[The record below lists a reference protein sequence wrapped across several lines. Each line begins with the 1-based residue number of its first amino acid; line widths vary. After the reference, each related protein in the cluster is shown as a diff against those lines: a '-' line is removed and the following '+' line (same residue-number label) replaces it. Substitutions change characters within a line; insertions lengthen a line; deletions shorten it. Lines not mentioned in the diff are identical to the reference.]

1 MTSNIIKSQE
11 TELYTWFRLENSLN
25 SFIKQRLSQIP
36 PWALDK
42 GISSTEDLHVIY
54 RDRLIYEFNVI
65 KKMHFLDYF
74 LIVADL
80 LDYCRDQNIPTGA
93 GRGSAAGSLLAF
105 LLKITKVDPI
115 KYDLLFE
122 RFINPDR
129 VTMPDVDLD
138 ISQSLRHLAKEYLS
152 KKYGHDKTSSIG
164 TFSRMK
170 VRAAVKDIVRSL
182 NVMGNAGE
190 SFKLADKISKTLE
203 ESEENV
209 TYSEALKDSSAFRDY
224 MNQYPIIARHVQ
236 NCENVLRQVSTHA
249 AGVLISAE
257 PLNQEIPL
265 IVDKKGLVLTA
276 YDGKTIEKL
285 GYLKLDTLGLKNL
298 DTIADCR
305 ANIKRLRGS
314 IPKMELEGI
323 EISPGEDPKRT
334 TVRIAEQEEV
344 KKLASMAYKYLREKS
359 TLGIFQ
365 CEQSVTQELL
375 RKAETNSIGNIA
387 DILAL
392 IRPGP
397 RKAGSTE
404 VYIARKRG
412 DIPEQ
417 EWYTY
422 KIEQLPKQVEDTL
435 NKCSSDEERSQLISE
450 IKKHYEAILHAGV
463 DLHRDDLHSL
473 RQASA
478 IGKDEKFI
486 EFLDIAPSICS
497 WLSRLE
503 HPDKDFFNLDYL
515 APICK
520 QTQGLPLFQ
529 EQLMQIAV
537 RCAGFTRGQSDTLRK
552 GVGKKDAIVIKKISE
567 QFIAGMCSGGELN
580 TGMTASEA
588 QFVWYKFI
596 LPYGSYGFNLS
607 HSIAY
612 GFTTYETAWLKA
624 NFPGE
629 FYAALLSH
637 EDKQDKVNLIISE
650 AKTAGIKFLPPDV
663 NESTSNFKLI
673 DTTTIVYSLTCMKGV
688 GESAVDKIIAGRP
701 YKHMIDFIGRAQVN
715 SSVTNILIKSG
726 AFDLAFKDEKISR
739 KNYFDFFDNCRTKLK
754 RQTDRLFRDEHT
766 KKWNYPNLKGEA
778 KKIAMDDN
786 TYETQAEFHNKMM
799 EKDEKYKLEYEQGE
813 LEEVARFQYD
823 WTGPVTITSKGIAE
837 AVTRTSEDD
846 RSDWSQEEHLDA
858 EEEIFGTPLSGHR
871 LDAFSEI
878 EKRFIINA
886 EQNGLK
892 VLNLTSDL
900 NLYEPNDEVY
910 IFCLG
915 YKFLN
920 KFAYKKDNSQF
931 TRNFEIEDRNGKSKL
946 TVFEKT
952 YRDLLKRDS
961 LSCFSILEKLGRRP
975 VMILKCKINE
985 YAGRRSIALEAVVE
999 WVNDQE
1005 IKQDIQDAKQR
1016 ELA

>member
-1 MTSNIIKSQE
+1 MTVNITKNQE
-11 TELYTWFRLENSLN
+11 TELYIWFRLENSLN
-25 SFIKQRLSQIP
+25 SFIKQRLSEIP
-36 PWALDK
+36 PWASDR
-42 GISSTEDLHVIY
+42 GISSIEELHAVY
-54 RDRLIYEFNVI
+54 RDRLIYEFNII

-80 LDYCRDQNIPTGA
+80 LDYCRSQNIPTGA
-93 GRGSAAGSLLAF
+93 GRGSAAGSILAF

-122 RFINPDR
+122 RFINPER

-152 KKYGHDKTSSIG
+152 RKYGQDRTSSIG

-203 ESEENV
+203 DSEENV
-209 TYSEALKDSSAFRDY
+209 TYSEALKDSTAFRDY
-224 MNQYPIIARHVQ
+224 MNQYPILARHIQ

-276 YDGKTIEKL
+276 YDGKTIEQL

-298 DTIADCR
+298 DIIADCR
-305 ANIKRLRGS
+305 ANIKRLRGT

-323 EISPGEDPKRT
+323 DIPPKEDLKRT
-334 TVRIAEQEEV
+334 DARIASQEEA
-344 KKLASMAYKYLREKS
+344 KRLASIAYKYLREKS

-365 CEQSVTQELL
+365 CEQPVTQELL

-404 VYIARKRG
+404 SYIARKRG

-422 KIEQLPKQVEDTL
+422 KIEPLPKQIEDRL
-435 NKCSSDEERSQLISE
+435 NSCETEEERNHLISE
-450 IKKHYEAILHAGV
+450 LKEHYRAILSAGV

-478 IGKDEKFI
+478 ISKDEKFI
-486 EFLDIAPSICS
+486 EFLDVAPSICC
-497 WLSRLE
+497 WLSRLDY
-503 HPDKDFFNLDYL
+503 PDKDFFNLDYL
-515 APICK
+515 ATICK

-529 EQLMQIAV
+529 EQLMKIAQL
-537 RCAGFTRGQSDTLRK
+537 CAGFTRGQSDTLRK
-552 GVGKKDAIVIKKISE
+552 GVGKKDAAVIKKISE
-567 QFIAGMCSGGELN
+567 QFIAGMESGGELN
-580 TGMTASEA
+580 KGITSPEA

-637 EDKQDKVNLIISE
+637 EGNQDKVNLIIAE

-688 GESAVDKIIAGRP
+688 GESAVEKIINGRP
-701 YKHMIDFIGRAQVN
+701 YKNMTDFIGRADVN

-726 AFDLAFKDEKISR
+726 AFDLAFKDEKVSR
-739 KNYFDFFDNCRTKLK
+739 KNYFDFFDDCRTKLK

-778 KKIAMDDN
+778 KKAAVDAA
-786 TYETQAEFHNKMM
+786 TYETQAEFHNRMM
-799 EKDEKYKLEYEQGE
+799 EENAKYKREYEQGE

-823 WTGPVTITSKGIAE
+823 WTGPVTITSKGVAA
-837 AVTRTSEDD
+837 AVPRTSEDD
-846 RSDWSQEEHLDA
+846 RDTWLQEEHLDA

-886 EQNGLK
+886 QQNNIK

-900 NLYEPNDEVY
+900 YLYEPNDEVY
-910 IFCLG
+910 VFCLG

-931 TRNFEIEDRNGKSKL
+931 TRNFEIEDRSGKNKL

-952 YRDLLKRDS
+952 YRDLLKKDS
-961 LSCFSILEKLGRRP
+961 LSCFSALEKLNRRP
-975 VMILKCKINE
+975 VMVLKCKIND

-999 WVNDQE
+999 WVNEQE
-1005 IKQDIQDAKQR
+1005 VRQAINEAKQK